1 MRSKHLWGAALAV
14 PVLMTLSS
22 CAPAQAPVTEKAA
35 DAAPVFHPVVSVNDV
50 MVGVVDHN
58 SHILWNIGDPKKA
71 PKTEADWHNLEHA
84 STTLAAAGS
93 IIELGGSGPDDAK
106 WAKDPEWTKLNQAMT
121 NAALKA
127 KLAVDSKNVA
137 GVLAAGDDLVM
148 SCEGCHA
155 KFKPAIPAHVATK
168 DQQPEHFGH

>member
-1 MRSKHLWGAALAV
+1 MRSTHLWGAAVAV
-14 PVLMTLSS
+14 PVLLSLVG
-22 CAPAQAPVTEKAA
+22 C
-35 DAAPVFHPVVSVNDV
+35 AAPPPPAAEAPKGPTFHPVVSVNDV

-58 SHILWNIGDPKKA
+58 SHVLWNVGEAKKA
-71 PKTEADWHNLEHA
+71 PKNDADWHNLEHA
-84 STTLAAAGS
+84 AVTLAAAGS

-106 WAKDPEWTKLNQAMT
+106 WAADPEWTKLNQAMT
-121 NAALKA
+121 NAALKV

-137 GVLAAGDDLVM
+137 GVLAGGDDLVM